1 MRKKITFGA
10 LALSIM
16 LTGCA
21 TIISGSQQTVRFVSN
36 PPAATIFVDAVEVGK
51 TPLEMKV
58 TRNREHMV
66 KFELDGYQLYQT
78 RLTQKFNGWCFG
90 NILIGGLI
98 GIVVDVSTGAMYT
111 LSPSV
116 INVDMSNGTIADNP
130 AVIEQKN
137 TTKVE
142 NTTGQL
148 NVGDQVKFY
157 SYRMN
162 STINGLVKGINGET
176 ILIEYESFGKIK
188 TIEIS
193 KTDIKRI

>member
-1 MRKKITFGA
+1 
-10 LALSIM
+10 
-16 LTGCA
+16 
-21 TIISGSQQTVRFVSN
+21 
-36 PPAATIFVDAVEVGK
+36 
-51 TPLEMKV
+51 
-58 TRNREHMV
+58 MV

-162 STINGLVKGINGET
+162 STINGVVKGINGET
-176 ILIEYESFGKIK
+176 LLIEYESFGKIK